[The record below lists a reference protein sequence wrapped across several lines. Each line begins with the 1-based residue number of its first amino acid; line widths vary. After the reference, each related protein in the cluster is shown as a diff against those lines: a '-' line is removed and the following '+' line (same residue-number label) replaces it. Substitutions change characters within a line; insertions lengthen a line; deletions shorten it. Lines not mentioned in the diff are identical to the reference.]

1 MADGVGWVRESKG
14 YGKMQ
19 YEKSSL
25 AAAGFEDEE
34 RGHELMNVGQPLE
47 AGKCK
52 DSPLEPPGRN
62 AALPTP

>member
-1 MADGVGWVRESKG
+1 
-14 YGKMQ
+14 MQ

-34 RGHELMNVGQPLE
+34 RGHELTNVGQPLE